1 MTRRGVSLVELLIA
15 IVLTGIATFITIS
28 LLSTES
34 GHFQRTREKIRMQAD
49 ARDAM
54 RILEEELRNAGYNAR
69 ITATSRVRSVPVP
82 CTEVA
87 FSATGEALRTGMNGT
102 TMAGGDSLSFRF
114 YELPASGVLTTC
126 GTGSASRFREI
137 SYRLDGGRLERR
149 YRDDPAATAA
159 WIPFLDNV
167 VSFQVRYGLLSQPV
181 DTPAGMNDAAMKN
194 GANWSKFAIG
204 AQTITGTAT
213 SMTLSGFDNSN
224 TVDAHFALPVDS
236 VRKGEIYRCSFDA
249 TPNAPFLD
257 SVNGYD
263 TNATRLAFMTSTSQE
278 KDQVYFKYPMVA
290 GVTQHYDIYLTGPG
304 TANNHYYV
312 AVKNKL
318 MAGANT
324 GKGQQVRIENFTIR
338 RVNRTRYFRWLSSPT
353 AEEMAQVG
361 AVRINLLVKTPQ
373 SSMEPTAPTF
383 TPAQLGDTT
392 LPAYTATGADA
403 KRSHL
408 LYERVIPVVNN
419 AI

>member
-1 MTRRGVSLVELLIA
+1 MTRRGVSLIELLIA
-15 IVLTGIATFITIS
+15 IVLTAIATFITIS

-34 GHFQRTREKIRMQAD
+34 GHFQRTREKIKMQAD

-69 ITATSRVRSVPVP
+69 ITAASRIRSVPNP
-82 CTEVA
+82 CTEVG
-87 FSATGEALRTGMNGT
+87 FSATGEALRTGMNGS
-102 TMAGGDSLSFRF
+102 TMAGGDSLSFR
-114 YELPASGVLTTC
+114 YYDLPASGVLTAC
-126 GTGSASRFREI
+126 GTGSSSQFREI
-137 SYRLDGGRLERR
+137 SYRLNGGRLERR
-149 YRDDPAATAA
+149 YRDDPNGSSA

-167 VSFQVRYGLLSQPV
+167 VSFQVRYGMLSQPV
-181 DTPAGMNDAAMKN
+181 DTPVGMSDAAMKN

-204 AQTITGTAT
+204 AQTITSTAT
-213 SMTLSGFDNSN
+213 SMTLSGFTEGL
-224 TVDAHFALPVDS
+224 TVDAHFALPVDT

-249 TPNAPFLD
+249 TPNAAFLD
-257 SVNGYD
+257 STNGYD
-263 TNATRLAFMTSTSQE
+263 TSATRLAFMTSASLE

-304 TANNHYYV
+304 TANANYYV
-312 AVKNKL
+312 AIKNK
-318 MAGANT
+318 MKDGANT
-324 GKGQQVRIENFTIR
+324 SKGQQVKIENFTIR
-338 RVNRTRYFRWLSSPT
+338 RVNRTSYFRWLSSPT

-373 SSMEPTAPTF
+373 SSMEPTAPSF

-392 LPAYTATGADA
+392 LPAYTATGSDA